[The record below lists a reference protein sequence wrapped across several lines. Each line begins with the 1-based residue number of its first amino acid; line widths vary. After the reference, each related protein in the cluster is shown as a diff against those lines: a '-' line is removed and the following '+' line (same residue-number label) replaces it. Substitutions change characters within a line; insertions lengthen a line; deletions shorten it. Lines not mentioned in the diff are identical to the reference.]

1 VRRFEATVSRNE
13 SGGHAVAVPFD
24 SREAFG
30 RVRAPVRATVNGYT
44 FRTRLARY
52 GGIDYLGFNREV
64 RDAAGIADG
73 DRLGIEVELDEEPRP
88 VAVPD
93 ELAEALAND
102 EAARAAFGALT
113 PSHQREYAR
122 WVAEARR
129 AETRT
134 RRVQQTLTRL
144 HESARPA

>member
-13 SGGHAVAVPFD
+13 SGGHAVAVPLD

-30 RVRAPVRATVNGYT
+30 SVRAPVRATVNGYT

-64 RDAAGIADG
+64 REAAGIADG
-73 DRLGIEVELDEEPRP
+73 DRLAIEVELDEEPRP

-93 ELAEALAND
+93 ELAQAWPATRRREP
-102 EAARAAFGALT
+102 
-113 PSHQREYAR
+113 PSVRS
-122 WVAEARR
+122 RR
-129 AETRT
+129 AISA
-134 RRVQQTLTRL
+134 
-144 HESARPA
+144 SARGGSPRRDAQRRGRDASSRR